1 MHVLFLKCTEQSDFG
16 KCVLDELTG
25 EAKQCVLNCLGKSEE
40 PSVPEPTKEIV
51 STPKTDKNNFIDCL
65 RKCVRWQTAV
75 RIIIK
80 CTEQSDFGKC
90 VLDELTGE
98 AKQCVLNCLDTKKEV
113 IIEQKVAIEIVST
126 PKIDKNNFI
135 DCLRKCVRWQTAV
148 RIIIKCTEQSD
159 FGKCVLDELT
169 GEAKQCVLNCLD
181 QSKSVSYETDCAEK
195 VTKAREHFKK
205 LSTEDKKTF
214 LFAIAK
220 KIIDKHPNV
229 KKENVRVF
237 LVALFGSTD
246 EGEKVCELYKK
257 LFETKEEK
265 DYSECEK
272 KVADSRKYFNK
283 LNEEAKKKLL
293 TSISKKLMTSHPSTP
308 KESVKRF
315 LLTLYSPRNIKETE
329 VCELYDE
336 LFDN

>member
-1 MHVLFLKCTEQSDFG
+1 MKTLLFVLLIAFLVCFQAQNIDECETKVTQVRKLYGEVTRERRVSLARNVFEEIQKKHTDAKPVTIAYFMARLFSNLEAKRVCDLYKELFETSEEKTEKTEDKNSFIECLRKCVNWQTAARIILKCTEQSDFG

-51 STPKTDKNNFIDCL
+51 STPKT
-65 RKCVRWQTAV
+65 
-75 RIIIK
+75 
-80 CTEQSDFGKC
+80 
-90 VLDELTGE
+90 
-98 AKQCVLNCLDTKKEV
+98 
-113 IIEQKVAIEIVST
+113 
-126 PKIDKNNFI
+126 DKNNFI

-257 LFETKEEK
+257 NYLKQ
-265 DYSECEK
+265 
-272 KVADSRKYFNK
+272 
-283 LNEEAKKKLL
+283 KKKK
-293 TSISKKLMTSHPSTP
+293 IIVN
-308 KESVKRF
+308 VKRK
-315 LLTLYSPRNIKETE
+315 LLIAENILINSMKKQKRN
-329 VCELYDE
+329 
-336 LFDN
+336 F